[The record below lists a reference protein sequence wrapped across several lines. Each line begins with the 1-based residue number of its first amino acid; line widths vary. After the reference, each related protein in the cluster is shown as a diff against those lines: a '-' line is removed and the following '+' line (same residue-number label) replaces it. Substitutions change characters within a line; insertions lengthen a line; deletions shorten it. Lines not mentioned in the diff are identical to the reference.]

1 MNKQVEQKG
10 FFYSENYKKFKQ
22 YFIIILAAFTCLLH
36 ILQFTPWF
44 TMESIKFYSWH
55 LMLGFIF
62 VFLYTPIN
70 KKKPEKYAWADWI
83 LILLTALVIGYI
95 IFQYDYIIDIIQN
108 NKQDPT
114 FIVLGMLST
123 LLVLEAAR
131 RVLGW
136 ALPIIAILA
145 ILYAYFG
152 TRMPGLLG
160 HRGYDINRI
169 ATTVLSDQGILGMP
183 IGVSASNV
191 FLFLMFGAFLEVSG
205 ADIIFQNISIA
216 LTRKSRGGP
225 AKMAVVTSG
234 FFGMISGSAVANVAS
249 TGSFTIPLM
258 KRQGYSKRFAGAVTA
273 VGSTG
278 GQIMPPIMGA
288 AAFVLADVAG
298 VGYKTVAVAAF
309 IPAVM
314 YYLTLFKMV
323 DLESVK
329 LGIKAIPPEEVP
341 ELKGTFTQ
349 SIKLIVPLGVL
360 LVLLLGFNSTPM
372 MAAIWS
378 ILSIIVLG
386 LFDKRDRMTLEK
398 LLNGFVATTR
408 SMPQVVAACA
418 CSGIVT
424 GVFALTGLG
433 LKLSHFI
440 VNLGGNNILLS
451 LILAMLICVVLG
463 MGLPTTASYII
474 CATAIA
480 PALIQIGVPSLAAH
494 LFLLYFASISA
505 ITPPVAVAS
514 YAAASIADE
523 NAMKVGWTAVKLGIA
538 GFILPFT
545 FAINPDYLHIGLDL
559 TTFITMISAIVV
571 SMAAA
576 ILIQGYIE
584 KKATIV
590 ERIICAV
597 VIVLAIQSGLIQSL
611 AGWILF
617 GGMYFFRRYQAKKD
631 DKSKKEVV
639 N

>member
-1 MNKQVEQKG
+1 MDRGLGKTG
-10 FFYSENYKKFKQ
+10 FFYSDNYKKFKR
-22 YFIIILAAFTCLLH
+22 YFIIILAVFTGLLH
-36 ILQFTPWF
+36 IFQFTPWF

-62 VFLYTPIN
+62 VFLYTPTS
-70 KKKPEKYAWADWI
+70 KKEPEKYAWIDWI
-83 LILLTALVIGYI
+83 LIIGTALVIGYI
-95 IFQYDYIIDIIQN
+95 IVHYDNIIDIIQN
-108 NKQDPT
+108 NKQDTT
-114 FIVLGMLST
+114 FIILGILST

-136 ALPIIAILA
+136 ALPVIALLA

-152 TRMPGLLG
+152 TNMPGLLG

-191 FLFLMFGAFLEVSG
+191 FLFLMFGAFLGVSG
-205 ADIIFQNISIA
+205 ADVIFQNISIA

-298 VGYKTVAVAAF
+298 VSYKTVALAAF

-329 LGIKAIPPEEVP
+329 LGIKAIPEEEVP
-341 ELKGTFTQ
+341 DLKGTLRQ
-349 SIKLIVPLGVL
+349 SIKLIVPLAVL
-360 LVLLLGFNSTPM
+360 LILLLGFNSTPM

-378 ILSIIVLG
+378 IVSIIVLG
-386 LFDKRDRMTLEK
+386 IFDKKDKMTLKK
-398 LLNGFVATTR
+398 LIHGFVATTR

-440 VNLGGNNILLS
+440 VNLGGNNIVLSLLLS
-451 LILAMLICVVLG
+451 MLICVVLG

-545 FAINPDYLHIGLDL
+545 FAINPDYLHIGFDI
-559 TTFITMISAIVV
+559 TTLITVISAVVV

-576 ILIQGYIE
+576 VLIQGYIE
-584 KKATIV
+584 KKATII
-590 ERIICAV
+590 ERLVCVV
-597 VIVLAIQSGLIQSL
+597 VIVLAIQSGLIQSIL
-611 AGWILF
+611 GWSLF
-617 GGMYFFRRYQAKKD
+617 GIMYLYRRYEAKKG
-631 DKSKKEVV
+631 E
-639 N
+639 